1 MKLAMKLLPE
11 LILFLARLK
20 TLKSYF
26 LKRLLASE
34 YLELPIEVDLRLVS

>member
-26 LKRLLASE
+26 FETLTG
-34 YLELPIEVDLRLVS
+34 V